1 MKFHKKFHVVALLAA
16 ILALN
21 AQAAEVSSAQVTR
34 AVSAWAAANG
44 SAFANPGSVI
54 GATPVKDSDGTV
66 LYWVVKM
73 SNGGAVIASPD
84 TDLDLVIAV
93 LEKSDGNFPKG
104 HPLPSILKKD
114 MKNRLSI
121 VRGGSAS
128 GVSSATSGVRG
139 ASMLSVSAQST
150 SGFELPE
157 AVKASV
163 RRANAQW
170 EKYGSLNA
178 RVNLLGESLQGGDAS
193 PYVRKIVDG
202 FETGGRY
209 THWNQSESS
218 DGKPLYNLYTP
229 SNEVCGCVATAGAAI
244 MQFFGEN
251 SFGKKHEDIGAVEST
266 SEEGCYIYGTKY
278 ACKTM
283 SGEIDWAAAQL
294 PDYSGNGLFATA
306 LSEEQRQL
314 IGRITYNIGVL
325 VGMSWAEEG
334 PGEDSGAPLSQLDD
348 AFKVY
353 GFKSARYVRFPKNA
367 AGTVQDPAHFRKTVF
382 AQNWANAPVALGIS
396 GDDGGHAVIACGYA
410 KDGDDDEFSRV
421 FMGWGGY
428 GDAWYKFPYIEDP
441 DTNLVDEVTGQ
452 ITNTVPPEYSFNIID
467 EAITM
472 IGFETDQVVPVCG
485 KANVTNASLTI
496 PNGAYSVE
504 MDEESGEA
512 TVVTANLSVPV
523 DGKGYFA
530 ARIPISMKNP
540 VIEYTNPETSDVT
553 SMAIAPF
560 DSKVLEKEEDLTK
573 LEAATPA
580 EMMFL
585 VLNMAVKSTVAS
597 AREVALRDNKALLMV
612 SGAGSVR
619 EAALIDYITHLDDTE
634 DLASRFVLVRVN
646 SADDASGVGDGD
658 PSIGVFDPAD
668 GSAELRWCKE
678 NGRLAYEN
686 FVDEDKV
693 FDAGR
698 VVYTFDAENTEV
710 LTNSVDIVLAKGYDQ
725 YLRNHS
731 GIAVSVVSVDADTG
745 AAVVPAYGTY
755 ENCWT
760 NGENAVFSAP
770 SVYTNESAGIMY
782 ECFGWSTNALAS
794 VSNAVKG
801 CVADIVLQAGCDVTF
816 SWLWKVK
823 AYRVT
828 ARPAKD
834 NLGADAVSPS
844 ELWRVPGDRAT
855 VVANF
860 AGFNGWTVHSGSS
873 AKGSEL
879 AYEDIDACEN
889 GGALSFTVG
898 GPVFVEAGWRSD
910 RPAPDAPKAYSVA
923 ISVKPEELA
932 EFIGTGDSS
941 LSLGTNTT
949 YDLYASFAALACDI
963 PVATGG
969 VWKCTGWVGADGN
982 TNSVSGPYA
991 ELDESV
997 RSDIELV
1004 WEYQEPEPEIVILDP
1019 VPVNIGGVAQVDGK
1033 WAITIP
1039 NAKKGWKYYL
1049 YSSSDL
1055 SALSGDSSSWP
1066 KDESVVENPQEATD
1080 DGSIV
1085 FLSIPTGGSM
1095 FWRAMEQE
1103 IRK

>member
-93 LEKSDGNFPKG
+93 LEKSDGTFPAG

-121 VRGGSAS
+121 VRGGAASGVASSAS
-128 GVSSATSGVRG
+128 GVRS
-139 ASMLSVSAQST
+139 ASMLSVSTQST

-229 SNEVCGCVATAGAAI
+229 NNEVCGCVATAGAAI

-251 SFGKKHEDIGAVEST
+251 SFGKKHEDIGEVEST
-266 SEEGCYIYGTKY
+266 DEGGCSLHGKKLEGL
-278 ACKTM
+278 KTM
-283 SGEIDWAAAQL
+283 SGEVDWATIQL

-325 VGMSWAEEG
+325 VGMSWAEDG
-334 PGEDSGAPLSQLDD
+334 PGEESGAPLSQLDD
-348 AFKVY
+348 ALKAY
-353 GFKSARYVRFPKNA
+353 GFKSARYVSFPEGVT
-367 AGTVQDPAHFRKTVF
+367 GTAQDPAHFRKVVF

-396 GDDGGHAVIACGYA
+396 YVDDEGKTHGHAVIACGYA

-428 GDAWYKFPYIEDP
+428 GDAWYNLPGIEEYE
-441 DTNLVDEVTGQ
+441 LV
-452 ITNTVPPEYSFNIID
+452 D

-801 CVADIVLQAGCDVTF
+801 CVADIVLQADCNVTF

-828 ARPAKD
+828 ARPATD
-834 NLGADAVSPS
+834 NLGADAVTPS

-860 AGFNGWTVHSGSS
+860 AGFNGWTVYSGSS
-873 AKGSEL
+873 ATGSEL
-879 AYEDIDACEN
+879 NPDNIDARDN
-889 GGALSFTVG
+889 GGAFSFTVRE
-898 GPVFVEAGWRSD
+898 PVFVEAAYRDENGA
-910 RPAPDAPKAYSVA
+910 PANPEEYSVQV
-923 ISVKPEELA
+923 SVNPEELA

-941 LSLGTNTT
+941 LTLRDNTT
-949 YDLYASFAALACDI
+949 YDPLASFAALASDI
-963 PVATGG
+963 TDATGG
-969 VWKCTGWVGADGN
+969 VWRCTGWVGADGV
-982 TNSVSGPYA
+982 TNSVSGSYA
-991 ELDESV
+991 KLNGSAQ
-997 RSDIELV
+997 SYIELV
-1004 WEYQEPEPEIVILDP
+1004 WEYQEPVPEIVVLDP
-1019 VPVNIGGVAQVDGK
+1019 VPVSIGGVSQVDGK

-1055 SALSGDSSSWP
+1055 SRLSGDSSSWP
-1066 KDESVVENPQEATD
+1066 KDESVGENPQEATD
-1080 DGSIV
+1080 DGNVV
-1085 FLSIPTGGSM
+1085 FKSIPVGGSM